1 MNKYDA
7 IIIGGGHNGLTTA
20 VLLAKKGKKVILL
33 EKRNILGGMAAG
45 EEFHPSEIASSVRF
59 HGVNPGY
66 RTTGLL
72 HDTSGVRQSV
82 IKALQLEKYGL
93 KISSER
99 AAFALLSK
107 EGQDITISS
116 NTKETAESIERF
128 SKKDA
133 AAYIE
138 YRDFIDRISG
148 FFGKLLNE
156 IPPDIIG
163 CQVETPDTTLK
174 QLWVLAKK
182 GLALRL
188 LGKRTM
194 LELLRAAPMCV
205 ADFLNERFET
215 DFLKAGIAAPAIYG
229 SFTGPWSAGNTLNLL
244 LWECTAKNN
253 ITGGPQALI
262 LALEN
267 AAKDAGVE
275 MRTDACVQKILL
287 NQEGR
292 VEGVEIRGSS
302 TYAKVSVDN
311 SSSKEKEVINARV
324 VAASCTPKETFLNLL
339 ASNEIEYRLEN
350 SIAHIR
356 SRGTTAKV
364 SLALNKMIRFKYGTA
379 QYKNTGKE
387 EKAEINGFKFIRTC
401 NSLDEMEK
409 AFDCVKYRT
418 FSDDLILDIHVPTV
432 SNPQLAPEG
441 HCVVS
446 ILAHFVPLNLD
457 GGWTDEKRKK
467 LGDKVV
473 KCLEQYAPNVSG
485 SIAGREILSPVDLE
499 ERYGLTEG
507 HIYHGEHAADQ
518 LITRPVPSC
527 ARYATP
533 IPGLYLCGSGS
544 HPGGGITCAPG
555 ALAAEAILKN

>member
-20 VLLAKKGKKVILL
+20 ALLAKKGKKVILL
-33 EKRNILGGMAAG
+33 EKRDILGGMAAG
-45 EEFHPSEIASSVRF
+45 EEFH
-59 HGVNPGY
+59 PGY

-93 KISSER
+93 KTSSAR
-99 AAFALLSK
+99 AAFVLLSK
-107 EGQDITISS
+107 EGQGISISS

-148 FFGKLLNE
+148 FFGNLLQM
-156 IPPDIIG
+156 PPNIEDLG
-163 CQVETPDTTLK
+163 PK

-194 LELLRAAPMCV
+194 LELLRVASMCV

-229 SFTGPWSAGNTLNLL
+229 SFTGPWSSGNTLNLL

-267 AAKDAGVE
+267 AAKDAEVE

-292 VEGVEIRGSS
+292 VEGVEISGSS
-302 TYAKVSVDN
+302 TYAKASVDN
-311 SSSKEKEVINARV
+311 SSSKEKEVINAWV

-364 SLALNKMIRFKYGTA
+364 NLALNKMIRFKYGTA

-387 EKAEINGFKFIRTC
+387 EKQGIKEIEGIEEIKGKAEINGFEFIRTC
-401 NSLDEMEK
+401 NTLDEMEK

-446 ILAHFVPLNLD
+446 ILAHFVPLNLE
-457 GGWTDEKRKK
+457 GGWTDEQRKK

-473 KCLEQYAPNVSG
+473 KCLEQYAPNVSEF
-485 SIAGREILSPVDLE
+485 IAGREILSPVDLE

-555 ALAAEAILKN
+555 ALAAEAILKKL

>member
-1 MNKYDA
+1 MGAIKYPGMNKYDT

-20 VLLAKKGKKVILL
+20 ALLAKKGKKVVLL

-45 EEFHPSEIASSVRF
+45 EEFH
-59 HGVNPGY
+59 PGY

-82 IKALQLEKYGL
+82 IKTLQLEKYGL
-93 KISSER
+93 KTNSER
-99 AAFALLSK
+99 AAFVLLSK
-107 EGQDITISS
+107 EGQGISISS

-138 YRDFIDRISG
+138 YRDFIDKISG
-148 FFGKLLNE
+148 FFGNLLQM
-156 IPPDIIG
+156 PPDIEDLG
-163 CQVETPDTTLK
+163 PK

-194 LELLRAAPMCV
+194 LELLRVAPMCV

-262 LALEN
+262 LALEK

-292 VEGVEIRGSS
+292 VEGVEISGSG
-302 TYAKVSVDN
+302 
-311 SSSKEKEVINARV
+311 SSSKEKEVINAKV

-364 SLALNKMIRFKYGTA
+364 NLALNKMIRFKYGTA
-379 QYKNTGKE
+379 QYKNIGKE
-387 EKAEINGFKFIRTC
+387 EKQGIKEIAEINEFEFIRTC
-401 NSLDEMEK
+401 NTLDEMEK

-418 FSDDLILDIHVPTV
+418 FSDELILDIHVPIV

-446 ILAHFVPLNLD
+446 ILVHFVPLNLD
-457 GGWTDEKRKK
+457 GGWTDEQRKK
-467 LGDKVV
+467 LGDKVI
-473 KCLEQYAPNVSG
+473 KCLEQYAPNVSE

-555 ALAAEAILKN
+555 ALAAEAILKKL

>member
-1 MNKYDA
+1 MGAIKYPGMNQYDV

-20 VLLAKKGKKVILL
+20 ALLAKKGKKVILL
-33 EKRNILGGMAAG
+33 ERRNILGGLAAG
-45 EEFHPSEIASSVRF
+45 EEFH
-59 HGVNPGY
+59 PGY

-93 KISSER
+93 KTSSER
-99 AAFALLSK
+99 AAFVLLSK
-107 EGQDITISS
+107 EGQGVSISS

-148 FFGKLLNE
+148 FFGNLLQM
-156 IPPDIIG
+156 PPDIEDLG
-163 CQVETPDTTLK
+163 PK

-188 LGKRTM
+188 LGKKTM

-292 VEGVEIRGSS
+292 VEGVEISGSS
-302 TYAKVSVDN
+302 
-311 SSSKEKEVINARV
+311 SSNKEKEVINAPV

-364 SLALNKMIRFKYGTA
+364 NLALNKPLELRIENSVPGTRDRIVEFA
-379 QYKNTGKE
+379 HTG
-387 EKAEINGFKFIRTC
+387 

-418 FSDDLILDIHVPTV
+418 FSDELILDIHLPTV

-457 GGWTDEKRKK
+457 GGWTDEQRKK

-473 KCLEQYAPNVSG
+473 KCLEQYAPNVSE

-518 LITRPVPSC
+518 FITRPVPSC

-555 ALAAEAILKN
+555 ALAAKAILLY

>member
-1 MNKYDA
+1 
-7 IIIGGGHNGLTTA
+7 
-20 VLLAKKGKKVILL
+20 
-33 EKRNILGGMAAG
+33 
-45 EEFHPSEIASSVRF
+45 
-59 HGVNPGY
+59 
-66 RTTGLL
+66 LL

-93 KISSER
+93 KTSSER
-99 AAFALLSK
+99 AAFVLLSK
-107 EGQDITISS
+107 EGQDIAISS

-138 YRDFIDRISG
+138 YRDFIDKISG
-148 FFGKLLNE
+148 FFGNLLQM
-156 IPPDIIG
+156 PPNIEDLG
-163 CQVETPDTTLK
+163 PK

-182 GLALRL
+182 GLVLRL

-194 LELLRAAPMCV
+194 LELLRVAPMCV

-287 NQEGR
+287 NLEGR
-292 VEGVEIRGSS
+292 VEGVEI
-302 TYAKVSVDN
+302 
-311 SSSKEKEVINARV
+311 SSSGSGSMNTRTHEHMNTGGSGSGRIEKEVINARV

-446 ILAHFVPLNLD
+446 ILAHFVPFDLD
-457 GGWTDEKRKK
+457 GGWTDEQRKK
-467 LGDKVV
+467 LGNKVV
-473 KCLEQYAPNVSG
+473 KCMEQYAPNVSE

-527 ARYATP
+527 ARYVTP

-544 HPGGGITCAPG
+544 YPGGGITCAPG